1 MDGYSVA
8 ASSFLT
14 GANENMK
21 HQHRK
26 RRVHNVPRHR
36 DFVSQ
41 RREYEARIR
50 DLETTLGIYREEKGR
65 IKLVLE
71 IGRYR
76 LIKVVK

>member
-1 MDGYSVA
+1 MWETEGGEGY
-8 ASSFLT
+8 
-14 GANENMK
+14 GEKMK
-21 HQHRK
+21 HQNRK
-26 RRVHNVPRHR
+26 RRVFNVPRHR

-41 RREYEARIR
+41 RREYEARIKE
-50 DLETTLGIYREEKGR
+50 LETTLGIYREEKGR